1 MFVTI
6 IKSNYHFL
14 NINCSICLD
23 IELTNYELIRV
34 FYSLTDIIGRRGSR
48 RLSVGALAG
57 MSVLNLDS
65 SKGSISMGGS
75 NAKMGGLRIRNKAI
89 PIINPLVKNPNWPS
103 TIAPHKK
110 GT

>member
-1 MFVTI
+1 M
-6 IKSNYHFL
+6 K
-14 NINCSICLD
+14 
-23 IELTNYELIRV
+23 V
-34 FYSLTDIIGRRGSR
+34 FYFLTDIIGRRGSR

-110 GT
+110 GTYRYLIFLVT

>member
-1 MFVTI
+1 MQ
-6 IKSNYHFL
+6 NYLYEYIQLLFFFL
-14 NINCSICLD
+14 FS
-23 IELTNYELIRV
+23 
-34 FYSLTDIIGRRGSR
+34 DIIGRRGSR

-65 SKGSISMGGS
+65 TKGSYSMSGS
-75 NAKMGGLRIRNKAI
+75 NSKIGGLRIRNKAI

-110 GT
+110 GKFNH